1 MTKYALMLDS
11 QPSMRTKDSNGFLH
25 IALTPISK
33 ATVNPYLGSEIAG
46 SEEQGWKADKI
57 YYGLRPAEELEKAAK
72 TFDGLPVLLEHHPT
86 DAENLPK
93 EWVVGSVG
101 TDGKFEKPYLKNS
114 MTITDAQAIQYIED
128 GTAKEISCSYRFT
141 PEFKSGEFTESDGSK
156 VHYDFVMRDIEGNHV
171 ALVPEGRAGRDV
183 RVADSNEFINKATNE
198 ERRTYMSFDEFIEKF
213 FPDADE
219 AKKAEIK
226 AEFEKLVP
234 KEDAATFAE
243 GVKYGEELEKEEP
256 KKLDSEHESE
266 GMKKAEDGEEEVA
279 EVEEVEDGDEETE
292 EVEEEVTD
300 EDMPVDEANLDEM
313 MKDPKFKAAFE
324 MGVKYGEKREKADPK
339 RIDADHEREGMEKA
353 LGEDS
358 IKRIETRIT
367 AKLRAINAAAKK
379 VRPMVGEIAEP
390 FAFDSAEAVYKFALE
405 KTGRN
410 VKKYPASAYEGMVD
424 MALETKP
431 SYAVS
436 DSAVSGEISEA
447 DEYMKALKAIR
458 K

>member
-46 SEEQGWKADKI
+46 SEEQGWDADKI
-57 YYGLRPAEELEKAAK
+57 YYGLRPADELEKAAG
-72 TFDGLPVLLEHHPT
+72 TFNGLPVLLEHHPI
-86 DAENLPK
+86 DAENPAK

-101 TDGKFEKPYLKNS
+101 TDGKFEQPYLKNS

-141 PEFKSGEFTESDGSK
+141 PEFKSGEFTEADGSK
-156 VHYDFVMRDIEGNHV
+156 VHYDFIMRNIEGNHV

-213 FPDADE
+213 FPDADDE
-219 AKKAEIK
+219 RKAEIK

-243 GVKYGEELEKEEP
+243 GVKYGEELEKKEP
-256 KKLDSEHESE
+256 EKLDSEHESE
-266 GMKKAEDGEEEVA
+266 GMEKALEKDEAEDACGK
-279 EVEEVEDGDEETE
+279 DEEL
-292 EVEEEVTD
+292 
-300 EDMPVDEANLDEM
+300 PVDEDNLDEL

-324 MGVKYGEKREKADPK
+324 MGVRYGEKREKADPEK
-339 RIDADHEREGMEKA
+339 IDSDHEREGMEKA

-358 IKRIETRIT
+358 MKKIHDSVM
-367 AKLRAINAAAKK
+367 AKVRGINAAAKK
-379 VRPMVGEIAEP
+379 VRPLVGEISDP
-390 FAFDSAEAVYKFALE
+390 FAFDSAEAIFKFALE
-405 KTGRN
+405 KTGVA
-410 VKKYPASAYEGMVD
+410 VKKYPASAYAGMVD
-424 MALETKP
+424 VMCSTRPAMA
-431 SYAVS
+431 S
-436 DSAVSGEISEA
+436 DSAMVGEMDDSMG
-447 DEYMKALKAIR
+447 EYLKALRKIR